1 VSYFTLHCGKLVPCS
16 KCHGNRISEIARLRR
31 KWVFFTVRFVTV
43 TSVTHKPSLA
53 PASLPECFLIGRCWW
68 RVKLRRSSVAVATS
82 REGHRKPRSGR
93 ANRHQRW
100 GRELVR
106 GDRQ

>member
-43 TSVTHKPSLA
+43 TPVTHKPSLA
-53 PASLPECFLIGRCWW
+53 PASLPGLLSYWPLLVAREAQAIFF
-68 RVKLRRSSVAVATS
+68 RR
-82 REGHRKPRSGR
+82 
-93 ANRHQRW
+93 RHQPRMPPLAKINP
-100 GRELVR
+100 GSPAPTM
-106 GDRQ
+106 GPAQRQE